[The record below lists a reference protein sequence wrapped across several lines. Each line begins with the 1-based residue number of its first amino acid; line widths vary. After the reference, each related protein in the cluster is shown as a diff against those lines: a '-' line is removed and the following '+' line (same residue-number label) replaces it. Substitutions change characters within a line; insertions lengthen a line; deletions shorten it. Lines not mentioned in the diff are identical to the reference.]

1 MGYDLSNVN
10 GKYFRW
16 NMWGWAEVVNL
27 ALAYGWQPEGTE
39 LEYSDQRFDS
49 YQQWEEVSQSLG
61 GSYYGNDGQ
70 MVAEEDARA
79 FGEALETSL
88 DDIPDEDIKD
98 RSSTIID
105 DAFMTERAK
114 VWGQEKAT
122 LIAGFSGKENKDYL
136 KEFVSFLKNGAFY
149 IY

>member
-27 ALAYGWQPEGTE
+27 ALAYGWQPKGTE
-39 LEYSDQRFDS
+39 ISQGRFENYEDYENFKES
-49 YQQWEEVSQSLG
+49 HG
-61 GSYYGNDGQ
+61 GSYFGNDGQ
-70 MVAEEDARA
+70 MVAEEDAEA
-79 FGEALETSL
+79 FSDALESSL

-98 RSSTIID
+98 RSNTIID
-105 DAFMTERAK
+105 DSFMKERAK

-122 LIAGFSGKENKDYL
+122 LVTGFSGKENKDYL
-136 KEFVSFLKNGAFY
+136 KDFISFLKDGAFY